1 MARRRAA
8 RAGARRAARMQNVE
22 GAGGRPSPRKPDCC
36 QLRVLTYGMTRTTVE
51 AIGNSIDVDQNL
63 KAATVVTAAAHT
75 EYDVTSEAMDHADA
89 AAVATG
95 GPAADSHS
103 DAVADA
109 KADSKSDAASDSG
122 ADTAVGLK
130 EKKGKDLIAKVDSF
144 VVVWDVINATGPV
157 VVSVTGSG
165 LIEGT
170 FLCASKKGQLEL
182 ANLKVVESGQPLVK
196 GYAQFSVTATD
207 GCGGSDSCGFRLRE
221 G

>member
-1 MARRRAA
+1 MARRRA
-8 RAGARRAARMQNVE
+8 GARGPRARGAENV
-22 GAGGRPSPRKPDCC
+22 GRTRRRPPAKALDCC
-36 QLRVLTYGMTRTTVE
+36 HLRVVTHGITRTTVE

-63 KAATVVTAAAHT
+63 KAATSVNAVAHT

-89 AAVATG
+89 ASVAAG

-130 EKKGKDLIAKVDSF
+130 EKKGKDLLAKIDSF
-144 VVVWDVINATGPV
+144 AVVWDVLNAKGPVIVTVTATGLV
-157 VVSVTGSG
+157 Q
-165 LIEGT
+165 GT
-170 FLCASKKGQLEL
+170 FTCADRKGQLEL
-182 ANLKVVESGQPLVK
+182 SNLTIVDPGLPLVK
-196 GYAQFSVTATD
+196 GYAQITVQADD
-207 GCGGSDSCGFRLRE
+207 GCGGRDTCGFRLRE